1 MVKLYQHIFS
11 IKNKRN
17 HKIIR
22 LLGFKIKYKL
32 KNKYQPEKFF
42 ELESMQFIKDNYP
55 QDYVILSR
63 DGVGDNFF
71 LAGLCKEFKK
81 QHSGKIVIIVLQK
94 KLIDYL
100 KSFPSIDEVIY
111 EPKFKVI
118 QNKGILQRE
127 IQKGKLNLIAYPYRG
142 EKPNYVFADSYANLL
157 NLPLDTKYELPVIS
171 SKNIS
176 IAEAE
181 INKLIINPS
190 KTILLIPEATM
201 FNYKF
206 LPPEFWKQFAKKIIN
221 QGYDVVFNSNNPEYT
236 EFKMTFLPIMD
247 FLALA
252 KQIKYIISFRSG
264 INDLLVGMN
273 ITNLTAIYPKHLEVL
288 WADNY
293 IMENL
298 YNRYHE
304 KLFKSEFENI
314 FHIYSLNSNF
324 RRNDISEVIFNYD
337 CDELE
342 AKLLSI
348 LDNI

>member
-1 MVKLYQHIFS
+1 
-11 IKNKRN
+11 
-17 HKIIR
+17 
-22 LLGFKIKYKL
+22 
-32 KNKYQPEKFF
+32 
-42 ELESMQFIKDNYP
+42 
-55 QDYVILSR
+55 
-63 DGVGDNFF
+63 
-71 LAGLCKEFKK
+71 
-81 QHSGKIVIIVLQK
+81 
-94 KLIDYL
+94 
-100 KSFPSIDEVIY
+100 
-111 EPKFKVI
+111 
-118 QNKGILQRE
+118 
-127 IQKGKLNLIAYPYRG
+127 
-142 EKPNYVFADSYANLL
+142 
-157 NLPLDTKYELPVIS
+157 
-171 SKNIS
+171 
-176 IAEAE
+176 
-181 INKLIINPS
+181 
-190 KTILLIPEATM
+190 M